1 MSTSRFLILL
11 PITMGCA
18 SLQAA
23 QRQEVARSPVG
34 VTERADGTPPAG
46 PITTAARHPFVG
58 AAWKGPAPQALPGTV
73 RVQPHPNAHKS
84 SIPKSAQI
92 RFDAGDSTLRP
103 DGQRGFVELLSPPP
117 DTDAGIEGRFYEL
130 PPAPEN

>member
-1 MSTSRFLILL
+1 MRTNRFLLLL
-11 PITMGCA
+11 PVAMGCA

-23 QRQEVARSPVG
+23 SGQPVAGSSASPTTQANG
-34 VTERADGTPPAG
+34 PAG
-46 PITTAARHPFVG
+46 TIAAAARHPFVG

-92 RFDAGDSTLRP
+92 RFDAAGSTVRP

-117 DTDAGIEGRFYEL
+117 DTDAGIESRFYEL